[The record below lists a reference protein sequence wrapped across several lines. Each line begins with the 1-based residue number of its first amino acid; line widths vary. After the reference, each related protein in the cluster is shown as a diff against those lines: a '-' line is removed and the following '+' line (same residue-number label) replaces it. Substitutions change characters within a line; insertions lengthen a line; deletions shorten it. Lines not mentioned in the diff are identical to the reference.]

1 MDKNNKLG
9 LKIVRT
15 SQGYVEGLEVNGA
28 QEWTKNIRDVR
39 EDLKH
44 IENFQGDSTVLIVGT
59 SLQLHL

>member
-44 IENFQGDSTVLIVGT
+44 IENFQGDSLY
-59 SLQLHL
+59 